1 MKKCAPCD
9 CLLLPV
15 PLKDTTEYDG
25 SNFHDLKTLQPV
37 LISSQQSGNFS
48 DPTQNFAIHPEE

>member
-1 MKKCAPCD
+1 MYTI
-9 CLLLPV
+9 L
-15 PLKDTTEYDG
+15 YHG
-25 SNFHDLKTLQPV
+25 SNFHDFKTLQPV